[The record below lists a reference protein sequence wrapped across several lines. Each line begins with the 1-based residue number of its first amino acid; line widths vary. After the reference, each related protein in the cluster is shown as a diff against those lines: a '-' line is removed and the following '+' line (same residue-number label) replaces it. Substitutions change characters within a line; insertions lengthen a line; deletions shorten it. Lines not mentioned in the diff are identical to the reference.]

1 MPEDKIL
8 PLTNELIKILGQI
21 KDRLGCFE
29 GGPEGVFKK

>member
-21 KDRLGCFE
+21 KDSMDYFE